1 MTLTFERVGSHHC
14 GFIERTVVGDCL
26 SVARVTLRGRKDELT
41 NSHRDNNLGLTLKLG
56 KAIIFDNILEG
67 DRVW

>member
-1 MTLTFERVGSHHC
+1 VG
-14 GFIERTVVGDCL
+14 GCL

-41 NSHRDNNLGLTLKLG
+41 NCHRDNNLGLTLKLG

>member
-1 MTLTFERVGSHHC
+1 
-14 GFIERTVVGDCL
+14 VGDCL